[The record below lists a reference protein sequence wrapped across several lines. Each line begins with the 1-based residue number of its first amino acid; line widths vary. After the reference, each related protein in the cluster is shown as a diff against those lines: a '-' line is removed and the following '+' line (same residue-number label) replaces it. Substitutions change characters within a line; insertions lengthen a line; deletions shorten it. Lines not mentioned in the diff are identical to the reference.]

1 MGFDTSSMQSLLQK
15 TDAMARHL
23 VNRRFVIVLLC
34 GLTGCSDPVD
44 KAAKKRIFS
53 PEDPP
58 QAVASAAE
66 KLPPEEVA
74 DSVRISRRVLGM
86 RAGEATERIGPHKY
100 AATISWEWTS
110 ATAAVKSVRLK
121 ENRELLAGK
130 GGVSGDFSAK
140 LSNTD
145 EQGVEVIRVGG
156 QVYARSTYG
165 SAGAARFRQRLR
177 DRGMAERIRD
187 EAFGG
192 MRDFDQMFRGRLKL
206 SAQGTATIEGRT
218 AWKYTVSL
226 APAEGEDESKLPAVV
241 KPRNGVD
248 ETTKRRQMFYDLRQ
262 PKSLQ
267 GEVLVDAQTSV
278 VLKARLDGRIGV
290 TSEKGEAD
298 LRLVLDSSMTE
309 LGREPAISAP
319 ADALP
324 DEDKPSGIAA
334 ALERFGVERTDA
346 GVSLNGPIVP
356 GGSSPA
362 PLEPAADEAADEDD
376 GPPAAPD
383 PVEVVKPAAA
393 PSTRPKPPSSVSTKH
408 VKKKPGH

>member
-1 MGFDTSSMQSLLQK
+1 M
-15 TDAMARHL
+15 
-23 VNRRFVIVLLC
+23 NRWLVIVLLC
-34 GLTGCSDPVD
+34 GLFGCPDPVD

-66 KLPPEEVA
+66 KLPPQEVA
-74 DSVRISRRVLGM
+74 DSPRISRRVLGM

-130 GGVSGDFSAK
+130 GGVSGDFLAR
-140 LSNTD
+140 LSNTN
-145 EQGVEVIRVGG
+145 EQGVEVIRVSG
-156 QVYARSTYG
+156 QVFARSTYG
-165 SAGAARFRQRLR
+165 SAGAAKFRQRLR

-226 APAEGEDESKLPAVV
+226 APAESEDETKLPAVV
-241 KPRNGVD
+241 KPKNGVD
-248 ETTKRRQMFYDLRQ
+248 ETTKRRQAFYDLRQ
-262 PKSLQ
+262 PKALQ
-267 GEVLVDAQTSV
+267 GEVLVDQDTSV

-290 TSEKGEAD
+290 TGEKGESD

-309 LGREPAISAP
+309 IGREPSISAP

-334 ALERFGVERTDA
+334 ALERFGIERTDA

-356 GGSSPA
+356 GGTSPTA
-362 PLEPAADEAADEDD
+362 PEPAADEAADDD
-376 GPPAAPD
+376 EGPTTPDAVEAPKPAAVPT
-383 PVEVVKPAAA
+383 PKPKPPAA
-393 PSTRPKPPSSVSTKH
+393 PSTRP
-408 VKKKPGH
+408 VKKKPAH